1 MVFSRHC
8 PPSLSIKY
16 LYDDCVFLYLSHV
29 AFRLLNERHHVPRG
43 NSIHTHM
50 PRHTKMASY
59 HYQYFCTYNPPACTH
74 TLALSLAH
82 SLSYPLTHQLTHRS
96 MPLTHPPTHSF
107 IPSPTHPPTHS
118 QTHSI
123 HKATHP
129 PTHLDAQPPT
139 HSFIPSP
146 TYLLTHSLYPSTTRS
161 SSSSLAHS
169 FPHSPPHSFTHSFTN
184 SHKQAAAWPC
194 RPLLPSSSA
203 GSWNRGR
210 VERGVGWRG

>member
-16 LYDDCVFLYLSHV
+16 LYDDCVFLCLSHV

-82 SLSYPLTHQLTHRS
+82 SLFTHSPTNSLTDPFHSQS
-96 MPLTHPPTHSF
+96 HPPTHALTR
-107 IPSPTHPPTHS
+107 PTTHSLIHSLTHLPTHS
-118 QTHSI
+118 LALS
-123 HKATHP
+123 
-129 PTHLDAQPPT
+129 LN
-139 HSFIPSP
+139 HSFILVLACSLIPSFTP
-146 TYLLTHSLYPSTTRS
+146 SFIHSLLHK
-161 SSSSLAHS
+161 LA
-169 FPHSPPHSFTHSFTN
+169 
-184 SHKQAAAWPC
+184 QASCSMAMQA
-194 RPLLPSSSA
+194 SA
-203 GSWNRGR
+203 TF
-210 VERGVGWRG
+210 